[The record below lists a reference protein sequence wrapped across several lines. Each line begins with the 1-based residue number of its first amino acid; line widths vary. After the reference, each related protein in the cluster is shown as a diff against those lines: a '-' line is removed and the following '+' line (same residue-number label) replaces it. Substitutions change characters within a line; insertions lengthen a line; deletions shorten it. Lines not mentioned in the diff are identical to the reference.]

1 MSSTNFGSIII
12 LASCVIIYFRVA
24 EIEIGLK
31 AVRAYQSRIHYEN
44 TYWPHTHSQSTLT
57 KKQKLTLLAH
67 PRLEPAATDPEG
79 TVVVEVP
86 VDAGEGVRTARDL
99 SMWEQ
104 LSFAAFLQRY
114 WADNQASKVQL
125 FENVSV
131 PSRFR
136 KGYLQ
141 SRNLSLPRSV

>member
-1 MSSTNFGSIII
+1 MAAHAQPKHS
-12 LASCVIIYFRVA
+12 L
-24 EIEIGLK
+24 
-31 AVRAYQSRIHYEN
+31 QEN
-44 TYWPHTHSQSTLT
+44 
-57 KKQKLTLLAH
+57 KKLTLLAH

-141 SRNLSLPRSV
+141 SRNLSFPRNV